1 MPIDESAM
9 EDLFREILAPSP
21 LLSSAP
27 MPIGIT
33 IEDAGQPT
41 STPTGAQITSA
52 APAEP
57 MIDWEGEAEMQRLL
71 EMLPNVTTDMSGDVP
86 SDAIDFPSAL
96 DLGLN
101 GWDLQLTSPAAPS
114 AIASF

>member
-1 MPIDESAM
+1 M

-27 MPIGIT
+27 VPIGIT
-33 IEDAGQPT
+33 IEDAPQPP
-41 STPTGAQITSA
+41 STGAPVVSA
-52 APAEP
+52 SPAPP

-71 EMLPNVTTDMSGDVP
+71 EMLPDVATDVNGDAP

-101 GWDLQLTSPAAPS
+101 GWELPLTSPAPS
-114 AIASF
+114 SAVAAF